1 MSKATFAGGC
11 FWCTEAVFRRV
22 DGVKSV
28 VSGYTGGELE
38 SPTYEQISSGR
49 SGHAEAIEI
58 EFDESKVSY
67 RDLLRIFML
76 THDPTTLNR
85 QGADHGTQYRSAIF
99 YHDETQKQTVQ
110 DVIEQLHNTSA
121 TAPKTEANGE
131 SPAEPIKW
139 QDWWEGEMIVTEIVP
154 ASNFYPAEDYH
165 QNYYE
170 LNKSRNPYCRVV
182 IDPKLKKLEAIIGSG
197 KVA

>member
-85 QGADHGTQYRSAIF
+85 QGADRGTQYRSAIF
-99 YHDETQKQTVQ
+99 YHDDAQKQTALG
-110 DVIEQLHNTSA
+110 VIAQLGTSTADA
-121 TAPKTEANGE
+121 TDQ
-131 SPAEPIKW
+131 SPADPINW
-139 QDWWEGEMIVTEIVP
+139 QHWWEEDSIVTELAP
-154 ASNFYPAEDYH
+154 ASEFYPAEDYH

-170 LNKSRNPYCRVV
+170 LNKSRNPYCRIV
-182 IDPKLKKLEAIIGSG
+182 IDPKLRKLEALTVSDQ
-197 KVA
+197 K